1 LRMAMILIPVGWSL
15 LRGGPTQAKETGET
29 APVSVGSKLAASK
42 SRTMRDLRPK
52 KKKKKKGLQFFFSSL
67 EQGGSWFYSRVRKK
81 RNSFGGSELRP
92 KTEREERN
100 M

>member
-1 LRMAMILIPVGWSL
+1 
-15 LRGGPTQAKETGET
+15 
-29 APVSVGSKLAASK
+29 
-42 SRTMRDLRPK
+42 MRDLRPK

>member
-1 LRMAMILIPVGWSL
+1 VTCDQR
-15 LRGGPTQAKETGET
+15 RRKR
-29 APVSVGSKLAASK
+29 KKRLAV
-42 SRTMRDLRPK
+42 
-52 KKKKKKGLQFFFSSL
+52 FFFKL
-67 EQGGSWFYSRVRKK
+67 EQGGSWFYSRVREK